1 MRDPLLPQQPVGTNG
16 LAITSLVL
24 GILGLFPLILFN
36 LPLSILALVFG
47 FVARSQIAA
56 TGGIQGGSGLALAGI
71 LCGAIG
77 LVFSLLWLF
86 VIGIGLAGPF

>member
-1 MRDPLLPQQPVGTNG
+1 MAV
-16 LAITSLVL
+16 ASLVL
-24 GILGLFPLILFN
+24 GIVGLVPLVLFN
-36 LPLSILALVFG
+36 LPLSILAVVFG
-47 FVARSQIAA
+47 FVARGQIAA
-56 TGGIQGGSGLALAGI
+56 SGGRQGGSGLALAGI

>member
-1 MRDPLLPQQPVGTNG
+1 LISEQPVGTNG
-16 LAITSLVL
+16 MAVASLVL
-24 GILGLFPLILFN
+24 GILSLVPLVLFN

-47 FVARSQIAA
+47 FVARGQIAA
-56 TGGIQGGSGLALAGI
+56 SGGRQGGSGLALAGT

-77 LVFSLLWLF
+77 LVFSLFWLF